1 MKDTRKN
8 KNTDG
13 MKEGSRQYND
23 QIVRIERSN
32 LNECR

>member
-1 MKDTRKN
+1 MKGTRKN

-13 MKEGSRQYND
+13 MTEGLRQYND

-32 LNECR
+32 LNEN